1 MFKLGYAKVLFRFE
15 ENTIENKEHSILL
28 ICKAE

>member
-1 MFKLGYAKVLFRFE
+1 MLKLWYAKVLFRFE
-15 ENTIENKEHSILL
+15 ENTIENKERSKQL